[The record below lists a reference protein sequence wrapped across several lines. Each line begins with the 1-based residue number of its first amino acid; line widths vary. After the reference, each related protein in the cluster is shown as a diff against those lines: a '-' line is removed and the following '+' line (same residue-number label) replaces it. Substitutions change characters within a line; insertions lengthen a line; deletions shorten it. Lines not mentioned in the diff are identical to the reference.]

1 MYVRLIR
8 TSGGSEKSVFAP
20 VRPSLS
26 RRLLICIEA
35 KYMRSC
41 GYPTKAPPLF
51 MQRNNFT
58 ERLFATSSLLSV
70 DTTRQARLPVLRAT
84 RNIESQAFQ
93 PGRSVG
99 LFARSVERGTRRD
112 AGTLSRPVYTS
123 ARRTAEQCIAICT
136 LYDYTCDCICVYASG
151 DYVATLLFQRRLATR
166 SDSVMEG
173 ENEIR
178 FDETLTRTTCHTA
191 HTRTRTRIH
200 AYISTFLFP

>member
-1 MYVRLIR
+1 
-8 TSGGSEKSVFAP
+8 
-20 VRPSLS
+20 
-26 RRLLICIEA
+26 
-35 KYMRSC
+35 MRSC

-58 ERLFATSSLLSV
+58 ERLLATSSLLSV

-99 LFARSVERGTRRD
+99 LFARSVERD
-112 AGTLSRPVYTS
+112 ARTLSRPVYTS

-136 LYDYTCDCICVYASG
+136 LYDCTCDCI
-151 DYVATLLFQRRLATR
+151 YVCMRRVITLLFQRRLATR

-178 FDETLTRTTCHTA
+178 FDETLTWTTCHTA

-200 AYISTFLFP
+200 AYISTFLLPWCCIGARYSTPRQE